1 MQKTLE
7 NENIRR
13 KAEEQKIFERAVEII
28 TQNKLNKNN
37 VIVVAERG
45 WHHGV
50 IGIVSSK
57 ITEKYYKPS
66 IVISVD
72 DDGNGKASGRSIS
85 GFDLFDALKTAK
97 AFWINSADI
106 RSPQD
111 FRSKKKI

>member
-1 MQKTLE
+1 M
-7 NENIRR
+7 
-13 KAEEQKIFERAVEII
+13 
-28 TQNKLNKNN
+28 
-37 VIVVAERG
+37 VAERG

-85 GFDLFDALKTAK
+85 GFDLFDALKKTAK

-111 FRSKKKI
+111 FRSKKKKYRKIRQNDKRIRRQNYDGRDF